1 MIRVFTAVAL
11 VLGAVSA
18 PLQAQTP
25 ESPAT
30 VQRVRL
36 FLDCHIHCDRDF
48 LRTELTMVDW
58 VIDRTASDVHVIAS
72 GLSTGAGGRE
82 VTLEFIGRD
91 RLAGQVDTVAFQT
104 PPNSTDDDTR
114 REFARVLRLGLVR
127 YLLAMG
133 QSNGLTLDYT
143 GSSLRSPALEADDPW
158 KKWVFTI
165 GTDVEF
171 DAESQQSRTKIG
183 GDLRANHTSAD
194 WKIRL
199 GISGDVDRTTFTLE
213 DGSKFHARRDR
224 SSGSGLVVR
233 SVNQHWSVGATG
245 GVRSSK
251 PDNLDL
257 RIRLAPAIEWDLFPY
272 AEVTRRQLIVVYSLG
287 VTRYDYVDATI
298 FDKTAETRA
307 DHELQVAYASRQPWG
322 NARLTGTASTFLDDW
337 ARNRLSINGK
347 FDVRLTRGLS
357 FDVEAS
363 YSRIRDQITLRKGNA
378 SDEEIFLRLRE
389 LATGYRANLQVGLN
403 YRFGSFFNSV
413 VNPRF
418 DVLD

>member
-1 MIRVFTAVAL
+1 MIRLYAMVAL
-11 VLGAVSA
+11 IVVAIATPLGAQA
-18 PLQAQTP
+18 PVPTP
-25 ESPAT
+25 T

-36 FLDCHIHCDRDF
+36 FLDCHIRCDRDY

-58 VIDRTASDVHVIAS
+58 VTDRTASDVHVIAL

-82 VTLEFIGRD
+82 VTLEFIGRG
-91 RLAGQVDTVAFQT
+91 RLAERVDTVTFQT

-133 QSNGLTLDYT
+133 QSGGLALDFK
-143 GSSLRSPALEADDPW
+143 GSSQRNMAVEENDPW

-165 GTDVEF
+165 GTNVEF
-171 DAESQQSRTKIG
+171 NAETQQSRTKIG

-199 GISGDVDRTTFTLE
+199 GIGGDVDRTTFTLD
-213 DGSKFHARRDR
+213 DGDTFHARRDR
-224 SSGSGLVVR
+224 SYGSGLVVR
-233 SVNQHWSVGATG
+233 SVNQHVSVGATG

-257 RIRLAPAIEWDLFPY
+257 RMRLAPAIEWDLFPY

-287 VTRYDYVDATI
+287 VTRYDYVDPTI
-298 FDKTAETRA
+298 FDKTEETRV

-337 ARNRLSINGK
+337 ARNRLSVYGNL
-347 FDVRLTRGLS
+347 DVRLTRGLS

-363 YSRIRDQITLRKGNA
+363 YSRIRDQITLRKGDA

-389 LATGYRANLQVGLN
+389 LATGYRAKMKVGLN